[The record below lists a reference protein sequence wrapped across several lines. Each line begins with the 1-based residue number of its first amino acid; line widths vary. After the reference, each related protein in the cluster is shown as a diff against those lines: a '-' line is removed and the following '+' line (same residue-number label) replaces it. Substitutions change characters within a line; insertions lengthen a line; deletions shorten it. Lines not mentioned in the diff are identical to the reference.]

1 MTTYK
6 NTFLNVKGGSHSP
19 SCTGPIMICMPN
31 EEGTYL
37 SFIHCLLTEVP
48 GLSQY
53 LHATGTDNELAL
65 RNATAAGMQNATFLL
80 CYLHSQRN
88 IKTKLKELGI
98 SQSLNSKIW
107 CDIYAKGSG
116 LLWSDSKEQFNERE
130 EILLEEWDTLE
141 SEERRGSPQFASY
154 FRKFKLE
161 DMRER
166 MAKYIIQD
174 LGLGDQPY
182 HQNILEAVNCMIK
195 EWTNFVSQD
204 LDKFIISIYDFA
216 ESFEIETE
224 LAWFGI
230 SEKWEVKESYRQH
243 MPKVPHEATTM
254 DEWKATKKRV
264 SKICPDAEMY
274 KQCRTFKFSNKVAST
289 SSVSGQTS
297 SVDEEPSFEVIAP
310 LAKFFSE
317 EELCGMHDKA
327 RADVKNNKIHEGFK
341 QHSFLVDSG
350 RPLPYT
356 VQSANSGKCSCT
368 CTVIQ
373 KNSLC
378 HHCIAVAIKTG
389 KLNSLESNFTGRR
402 LTRITTSSAL
412 TSVGSKMLP
421 KKRQRSEE
429 EVPSQHRAEE
439 LLQPVQLSSEPIND
453 TALVIRANRM
463 PDNPVPSAP
472 LVVKRIGGGIRK
484 CSGCRRPITSPVE
497 GFSAED
503 ESEFCFGRLE
513 AYNYW
518 NKTTKSYQSTVSTRH
533 FHLNPV
539 CTKVQGSEAFRI
551 KTDKVPVS
559 SSLRELIK
567 ERLLQY
573 LT

>member
-1 MTTYK
+1 
-6 NTFLNVKGGSHSP
+6 
-19 SCTGPIMICMPN
+19 
-31 EEGTYL
+31 
-37 SFIHCLLTEVP
+37 
-48 GLSQY
+48 
-53 LHATGTDNELAL
+53 
-65 RNATAAGMQNATFLL
+65 
-80 CYLHSQRN
+80 
-88 IKTKLKELGI
+88 
-98 SQSLNSKIW
+98 
-107 CDIYAKGSG
+107 
-116 LLWSDSKEQFNERE
+116 
-130 EILLEEWDTLE
+130 
-141 SEERRGSPQFASY
+141 
-154 FRKFKLE
+154 
-161 DMRER
+161 
-166 MAKYIIQD
+166 
-174 LGLGDQPY
+174 
-182 HQNILEAVNCMIK
+182 MIK
-195 EWTNFVSQD
+195 EWTNFVPQD
-204 LDKFIISIYDFA
+204 LDKFIISICDFA

-224 LAWFGI
+224 SAWFGI

-243 MPKVPHEATTM
+243 MPKVPHGATTM
-254 DEWKATKKRV
+254 DEWKATRKRV
-264 SKICPDAEMY
+264 SKICPAAEMY

-297 SVDEEPSFEVIAP
+297 SVHKEPSFEVIAP

-317 EELCGMHDKA
+317 EELYGMHDKA

-373 KNSLC
+373 RNSLC

-389 KLNSLESNFTGRR
+389 KLNSLVSNFTGRS
-402 LTRITTSSAL
+402 LTRITTSSAP

-439 LLQPVQLSSEPIND
+439 LLQPVQLSSKPIND

-484 CSGCRRPITSPVE
+484 CSGCQKPITSPVE

-503 ESEFCFGRLE
+503 DSEFCFGRLE

-518 NKTTKSYQSTVSTRH
+518 NKTTKSYQSTVSTWH
-533 FHLNPV
+533 FHLNLV
-539 CTKVQGSEAFRI
+539 CTKIQGSEAFRI

-567 ERLLQY
+567 ERFCY
-573 LT
+573 NI